1 MIMIAKLPLK
11 KIFSGNMRWLDKQ
24 QGTILSAASI
34 ISAATI
40 ISAISGLLIKRILL
54 GRFSDTV
61 VDIQSLEAFWIA
73 FQVPDMMFQLLI
85 LGALSAAF
93 IPIFT
98 SLRNK
103 DEQLAFK
110 MSSVLMNL
118 LLAIFTGISIIVFI
132 FAKEITILRTGAEFT
147 QDQIILVTNLT
158 RLMLFSQFFFAIS
171 NFLTGILQ
179 SYHRFVMPALAAIFY
194 NFGIL
199 IGVYL
204 FADSFGIYGAGLGVI
219 IGAFLHMAIQMPL
232 VYKLGFRYSLSFNL
246 AFKGISEFFKLAP
259 PRVLAI
265 GASEL
270 KKILLAFFTTS
281 LGNLSF
287 LVIYLAINLM
297 TIPIRFFG
305 TPISQAALPFLS
317 EESENNKAHFR
328 SLLVQSLNQISF
340 LALPASVLL
349 LILRI
354 PAVRLVYGVTNFPWS
369 ATLLT
374 GKLVAIVALSIAAQ
388 ALVQMFLRAYYAMK
402 DTKTPFYVTA
412 IDFVLY
418 ALLSA
423 YFVFYTSLGVI
434 GIAIAITITAY
445 VECLIFL
452 GLLNKKIPGILG
464 VSLWLPQLKIGIA
477 SFLMAVFLYLPF
489 KIFDELVFDTTK
501 TIELIGLTISTST
514 IGMIVYL
521 YFAALLDIKE
531 LILFKKIFS
540 SFSQSIKNLAKTP
553 EVIVESSGEDSGI

>member
-1 MIMIAKLPLK
+1 MTMIARLPLTK
-11 KIFSGNMRWLDKQ
+11 FFSGNMQWLDKQ
-24 QGTILSAASI
+24 QGTILSAAGI

-54 GRFSDTV
+54 GRFADTV
-61 VDIQSLEAFWIA
+61 ANIQALEAFWIA
-73 FQVPDMMFQLLI
+73 FQIPDMMFQLLI

-118 LLAIFTGISIIVFI
+118 LLLIFTAISVLVFI
-132 FAKEITILRTGAEFT
+132 FAKEITMLRTGAEFT
-147 QDQIILVTNLT
+147 PEQIELVTNLT
-158 RLMLFSQFFFAIS
+158 RMMLFSQFFFAIS

-179 SYHRFVMPALAAIFY
+179 SYHRFIMPALAAIFY

-199 IGVYL
+199 LGVYL
-204 FADSFGIYGAGLGVI
+204 FADNFGIYGAGFGVI
-219 IGAFLHMAIQMPL
+219 IGAFLHMAIQLPS
-232 VYKLGFRYSLSFNL
+232 VYKLGFHYSFSLNL
-246 AFKGISEFFKLAP
+246 AIQGISEFFRLAP
-259 PRVLAI
+259 PRVMAI

-317 EESENNKAHFR
+317 EESENNKGHFR

-369 ATLLT
+369 STLLT

-402 DTKTPFYVTA
+402 DTQTPFYVTTV
-412 IDFVLY
+412 DFIFY

-423 YFVFYTSLGVI
+423 YFVFFTSLGVI

-445 VECLIFL
+445 TECLLFL
-452 GLLNKKIPGILG
+452 ILLNKKIPGLLG
-464 VSLWLPQLKIGIA
+464 RDLWLPQLKILVA

-501 TIELIGLTISTST
+501 TIELIGLTVSTTT
-514 IGMIVYL
+514 IGMMVYL

-531 LILFKKIFS
+531 LTFLKKVFS
-540 SFSQSIKNLAKTP
+540 SFSQSIKNLARTP

>member
-11 KIFSGNMRWLDKQ
+11 KFFSGNMRWLDKQ

-61 VDIQSLEAFWIA
+61 ADIQSLEAFWIA

-132 FAKEITILRTGAEFT
+132 YAKEITVLRTGAEFT

-445 VECLIFL
+445 VECLVFL
-452 GLLNKKIPGILG
+452 GLLNKKIPGLLG